1 MKAIFFENNRVSL
14 REFPKPVPSKGE
26 ALIKIILA
34 GICNTDLEILKG
46 YMNFSGIPGHEFVG
60 IVEESVDKYLIGKRV
75 IGEINAGCGVCG
87 RCRNGD
93 PRHCAGR
100 TVLGILN
107 HDGAFAEYL
116 TLPVENLIEVP
127 DNISDET
134 AVLVEPLAAATQIAD
149 QVKIKKSNPVLIVG
163 DGKLGLL
170 IAAAMESAGA
180 SVTLLGHH
188 KERNMIML
196 PSITN
201 ISNTEEALTNGK
213 YPIII
218 EASGRPAGFNTAM
231 NLLEPEGTL
240 VLKSTFASSS
250 GINAA
255 EIVVNEFRIIG
266 SRCGRFKPAIEA
278 LSTGRIRIP
287 RGYIE
292 DIFALENFKQAIECA
307 QKKGAL
313 KVLLKP

>member
-1 MKAIFFENNRVSL
+1 MKAVYFENNMFSY
-14 REFPKPVPSKGE
+14 REIPKPVPSEGE
-26 ALIKIILA
+26 ALIKVTLA

-60 IVEESVDKYLIGKRV
+60 IVEESEVKYLIGKRV
-75 IGEINAGCGVCG
+75 VGEINAGCGECS
-87 RCRNGD
+87 RCRSGD
-93 PRHCAGR
+93 PRHCADR

-116 TLPVENLIEVP
+116 TLPTKNLVELP
-127 DNISDET
+127 DNISDEM
-134 AVLVEPLAAATQIAD
+134 AVLVEPLAAALQITEQIEVGNRD
-149 QVKIKKSNPVLIVG
+149 ILVIG

-170 IAAAMESAGA
+170 IAIALESKGGNP
-180 SVTLLGHH
+180 SLMGHH
-188 KERNMIML
+188 TERNRNLL
-196 PSITN
+196 PSVIH
-201 ISNTEEALTNGK
+201 IEESKDRK
-213 YPIII
+213 YPIIV
-218 EASGRPAGFNTAM
+218 EASGSPEGFNTAM
-231 NLLEPEGTL
+231 NLLEPEGAL
-240 VLKSTFASSS
+240 VLKSTFASAS
-250 GINAA
+250 GINVA

-278 LSTGRIRIP
+278 LSTGRIHIP

-292 DIFALENFKQAIECA
+292 DVFALENQKQAIERA